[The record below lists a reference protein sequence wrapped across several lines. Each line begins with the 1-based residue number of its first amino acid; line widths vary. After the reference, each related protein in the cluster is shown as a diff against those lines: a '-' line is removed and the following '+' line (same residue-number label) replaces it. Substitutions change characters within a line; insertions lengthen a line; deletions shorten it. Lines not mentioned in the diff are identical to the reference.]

1 MTSIAQRA
9 TADRWIARTRAWLR
23 VAPRA
28 QDVWRFLLYTGRRF
42 VADGCLQKAAGLGY
56 VSLLSLVPLLAIALG
71 VLSAFPA
78 FASIRG
84 EIQTLIFE
92 NFIPETGAAVT
103 GHLTGFIENASKATG
118 PGVLAF
124 GIIAVLLLN
133 NIDTALNE
141 IWRVPDPRS
150 LALRFL
156 VYWALLSLGPLFLG
170 ASLSVSSYAFAVVQ
184 YSGIEAYTSWLLDF
198 ARVISIGLA
207 TLGFALLYYV
217 VPNRPVHPGHA
228 LLGGLVAGL
237 LLELLKAGFGAYVRS
252 FTSYEA
258 IYGALAAVPVFLLW
272 MYLSWVVV
280 LLGAEV
286 AAALPE
292 WRTALARE
300 RPAITPGEQLA
311 LALAL
316 LGRLHGASQKGGALK
331 ERSLVRGLPA
341 TPTEIDQMLRRLRRA
356 GLAERSFRGRWLLA
370 RDLGGLPLGA
380 LTEQIGLDLA
390 PGDGW
395 PAPAEQ
401 TVAGLVAASQV
412 CLDRDVASLLREG
425 DERGGA

>member
-1 MTSIAQRA
+1 MTTVLPRA
-9 TADRWIARTRAWLR
+9 AADRWVGRIRAWLR
-23 VAPRA
+23 VAARV
-28 QDVWRFLLYTGRRF
+28 QHIGRFLAYTGRRF
-42 VADGCLQKAAGLGY
+42 VDDGCPQKAAGLGY

-78 FASIRG
+78 FDSIRA
-84 EIQTLIFE
+84 QLQALILE
-92 NFIPETGAAVT
+92 NFIPETGEAVT
-103 GHLTGFIENASKATG
+103 NRLTGFIANASRATG

-124 GIIAVLLLN
+124 AIIALLLLN
-133 NIDTALNE
+133 NIDAALNQ

-156 VYWALLSLGPLFLG
+156 VYWALLSLGPLLLG
-170 ASLSVSSYAFAVVQ
+170 ASLSVSSYAFAMVQ
-184 YSGIEAYTSWLLDF
+184 YAAATAYTSWLLEF
-198 ARVISIGLA
+198 ARLISIALS

-228 LLGGLVAGL
+228 LLGGLVAAL
-237 LLELLKAGFGAYVRS
+237 LFELLKAGFGAYVRS

-300 RPAITPGEQLA
+300 RQAITPGEQLT

-316 LGRLHGASQKGGALK
+316 LGRLYRASQKGGALK
-331 ERSLVRGLPA
+331 ESSLVRGLPA
-341 TPTEIDQMLRRLRRA
+341 TPAETDLMLRRLRNA

-370 RDLGGLPLGA
+370 RDLGGLPLGVLA
-380 LTEQIGLDLA
+380 KQVGLD
-390 PGDGW
+390 PGPGEGW
-395 PAPAEQ
+395 PQPAEQ
-401 TVAGLVAASQV
+401 TVARLVAASQDW
-412 CLDRDVASLLREG
+412 LDRDVASLLRES
-425 DERGGA
+425 DERDGG